1 MTAQA
6 KYQKTFKYFSIKAKE
21 FIQFKRRIEIKYD
34 CMNGKKTSK
43 LKFDFFYKKRN
54 FITIKILG
62 KAIL

>member
-6 KYQKTFKYFSIKAKE
+6 KYQKNIQILNTIKAKE

-34 CMNGKKTSK
+34 CINGKKTLK

-54 FITIKILG
+54 LIKILG